1 MELKKMA
8 MEIGQLLEEKKAS
21 EISIIDIGEKSGFAD
36 YMIIASGGSERQVAT
51 LKEEVEKLV
60 EQSGGEVKRVE
71 GKKESGWI
79 LLDCGDII
87 VNLFTVDMR
96 EKYTVE
102 KVWGDCETIL
112 LEERNV

>member
-1 MELKKMA
+1 MNLKETALK
-8 MEIGQLLEEKKAS
+8 ISQLLDDKKGKD
-21 EISIIDIGEKSGFAD
+21 IVIIDIGKKSAFAD
-36 YMIIASGGSERQVAT
+36 YMIIGSGSSERQIST
-51 LKEEVEKLV
+51 LRDEIEDYIEKI
-60 EQSGGEVKRVE
+60 GGAIKNIE

-87 VNLFTVDMR
+87 VNLFTEEMR

>member
-1 MELKKMA
+1 MKIKEMA
-8 MEIGQLLEEKKAS
+8 MEIGQLLEDKKAS
-21 EISIIDIGEKSGFAD
+21 NISILDIGEKSGFAD
-36 YMIIASGGSERQVAT
+36 YMIIASSGSERQIST
-51 LKEEVEKLV
+51 LKEDVEKLV
-60 EQSGGEVKRVE
+60 ELAGVEVKRIE

-87 VNLFTVDMR
+87 VNLFTVEMR